1 MAFRISY
8 LCISSQDYA
17 DSKQKSYKTSR
28 MKIFG
33 TMEKVDPKIENASIK
48 GSEDYNRTS
57 DKVVVEICGL
67 LGFYAA

>member
-1 MAFRISY
+1 
-8 LCISSQDYA
+8 
-17 DSKQKSYKTSR
+17 